1 MSVIDP
7 QAIHIEGIEDLD
19 YQDLIL
25 HPTYYAS
32 TMFDRHK
39 FEHKNRYKKAS

>member
-7 QAIHIEGIEDLD
+7 QAIHIEGIGELD

-32 TMFDRHK
+32 TMFDK